1 MSKNLFII
9 SGANGSGKS
18 TFANEILRLYP
29 NIEFVNADNIAKEL
43 NDDVSNVQIQA
54 GKIAINKMN
63 ELIDLNKSFI
73 IETTLSG
80 SYTKKIIEKAKLNDY
95 TINLIYVFVDNVDI
109 CINRVKNR
117 VLKGGH
123 NVPKE
128 DIIRRYYKS
137 INNFFEYIKIADSWK
152 LIYNGLGNSII
163 VANGNRNII
172 NIKNHKLYNNF
183 LKKVEK

>member
-63 ELIDLNKSFI
+63 ELIDLN
-73 IETTLSG
+73 
-80 SYTKKIIEKAKLNDY
+80 NV
-95 TINLIYVFVDNVDI
+95 NLV
-109 CINRVKNR
+109 
-117 VLKGGH
+117 
-123 NVPKE
+123 
-128 DIIRRYYKS
+128 
-137 INNFFEYIKIADSWK
+137 
-152 LIYNGLGNSII
+152 
-163 VANGNRNII
+163 
-172 NIKNHKLYNNF
+172 
-183 LKKVEK
+183 